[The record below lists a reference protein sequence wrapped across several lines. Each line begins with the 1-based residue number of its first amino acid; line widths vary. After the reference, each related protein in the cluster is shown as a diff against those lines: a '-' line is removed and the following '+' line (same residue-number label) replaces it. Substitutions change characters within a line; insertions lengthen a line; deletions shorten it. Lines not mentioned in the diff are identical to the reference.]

1 MARLNTVRQIDPQS
15 VKGMSRLVD
24 RTLKQELALEIAK
37 DSKAQAPS
45 LEVVPGLSGKD
56 EGPER

>member
-24 RTLKQELALEIAK
+24 RTLNQELALKIAK
-37 DSKAQAPS
+37 DSKALAPS
-45 LEVVPGLSGKD
+45 LEVVPELYGKD